1 MPSRAKNP
9 VHKLQKSK
17 YTYTVALPIEYVREL
32 GWIENQ
38 KVIIKKTG
46 NKLVIEDWPA
56 SVRSKKTV
64 KKNNKTTAGK
74 AK

>member
-17 YTYTVALPIEYVREL
+17 YTYTIALPIEFVREL

-38 KVIIKKTG
+38 KVVIKKVG
-46 NKLVIEDWPA
+46 NKLVVEDWD
-56 SVRSKKTV
+56 RKV
-64 KKNNKTTAGK
+64 KNRK
-74 AK
+74 